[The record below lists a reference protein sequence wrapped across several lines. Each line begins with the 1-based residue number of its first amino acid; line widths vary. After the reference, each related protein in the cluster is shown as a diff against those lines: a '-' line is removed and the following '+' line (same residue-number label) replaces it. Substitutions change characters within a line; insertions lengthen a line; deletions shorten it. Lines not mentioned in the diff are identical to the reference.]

1 MKIIKYLILSFS
13 VILVV
18 NLIIYFI
25 HTFSEKKK
33 KFDPHLEILVKEKNI
48 DLFANEVAEK
58 IKNHKI
64 IFLGEQ
70 QHGDGETFL
79 IKSKVID
86 ILNKK
91 YGYTHLLIEGSY
103 FYNNQLNEKIKN
115 KEQINNTD
123 WTKAMYHFWGL
134 SNETKLIRKDILNGN
149 LDFFG
154 FDYNFMSDDLLIDLS
169 DYIKNYFSKYEEFS
183 EKENEELFETLI
195 YKNGPLV
202 LFNYKPKRKNQDV
215 VLNQILNL
223 KQLILKER
231 SQSKEDH
238 SMILVLS
245 NLYDFYYSRIKL
257 KEHEQ
262 NAHRDSIMYRNVNY
276 IVENLINKND
286 KVIIWSANAHLLYE
300 NTDDIYPMGKY
311 LKEKYGNDIYSI
323 LFTSNKGHMYNIA
336 TNHKQLINKTS
347 TYSLENTLK
356 ENNHNY
362 FLYSLGNNKKP
373 LKMKFLGHNNIEN
386 KWNEMMDSFIFIE
399 TMKPVTF

>member
-1 MKIIKYLILSFS
+1 MEKEKT
-13 VILVV
+13 V
-18 NLIIYFI
+18 NN
-25 HTFSEKKK
+25 
-33 KFDPHLEILVKEKNI
+33 DLEILVEGNHI
-48 DLFANEVAEK
+48 DLFANEVAERV
-58 IKNHKI
+58 KNHKI

-79 IKSKVID
+79 IKSKLVD

-91 YGYTHLLIEGSY
+91 YRYRHLLIEGSY

-115 KEQINNTD
+115 KEQINNAD

-134 SNETKLIRKDILNGN
+134 SNETKLVRKDILNGN

-154 FDYNFMSDDLLIDLS
+154 FDYNFISDDFLVDLS
-169 DYIKNYFSKYEEFS
+169 DYIKNYFSKYDEFN

-223 KQLILKER
+223 KNLILKKE

-262 NAHRDSIMYRNVNY
+262 NAYRDSIMYRNVNY
-276 IVENLINKND
+276 IVENLIDKDD

-300 NTDDIYPMGKY
+300 NTDNLYPMGKY
-311 LKEKYGNDIYSI
+311 LKEKYGNDIFSI

-336 TNHKQLINKTS
+336 TNQEQLINKTS
-347 TYSLENTLK
+347 IYSLENTLK
-356 ENNHNY
+356 DNDHNY
-362 FLYSLGNNKKP
+362 FLYSFGNNKKP
-373 LKMKFLGHNNIEN
+373 LKMKFLGHSNIEN
-386 KWNEMMDSFIFIE
+386 KWNEMMDNFIFIE